1 MSQKPSVIFMG
12 TPEFAATILKKL
24 YDSDFPILAVFAQ
37 PDKPVGRGQNMASP
51 PVAGYAKLN
60 SLPLLQPAKIREP
73 QVLETLQ
80 KLKPDFLIV
89 AAYGKILPEEIL
101 RTPKIDCI
109 NVHASL
115 LPKYRGAAPIQRAI
129 LDGQTQTG
137 VSIMSMVYELDA
149 GPVYS
154 AEVVAITLQDTDV
167 TLTHK
172 LADSGAVVLTNALP
186 KIAAGELQAKP
197 QNATEVTYAHKLTKD
212 MAKVDWKKSA
222 IAISN
227 QIRGLSAWPVAESTI
242 GGKRLRLH
250 AAQVLTSQ
258 TKESPGTIIHMA
270 AQGLTV
276 ATGLGDL
283 LLLTCQAE
291 GKKRLPAFEVANGLR
306 LQVGDK
312 FV

>member
-1 MSQKPSVIFMG
+1 MG

-24 YDSDFPILAVFAQ
+24 YDNGFPILAVIAQ
-37 PDKPVGRGQNMASP
+37 PDKPVGRGHNLASP
-51 PVAGYAKLN
+51 PVAEYAKMN
-60 SLPLLQPAKIREP
+60 NLPLLQPAKIREP

-89 AAYGKILPEEIL
+89 AAYGKILPEAIL
-101 RTPKIDCI
+101 QTPKIDCI

-129 LDGQTQTG
+129 LDGETQTG
-137 VSIMSMVYELDA
+137 ASIMSMVFELDA
-149 GPVYS
+149 GPVYCT
-154 AEVVAITLQDTDV
+154 EVVPITVQDTDV

-172 LADSGAVVLTNALP
+172 LAESGAAALIAALP
-186 KIAAGELQAKP
+186 KIAAGELVAKP
-197 QNATEVTYAHKLTKD
+197 QNVAEVSYAHKLTKD
-212 MAKVDWKKSA
+212 MAKVDWQKPA
-222 IAISN
+222 VTIAN
-227 QIRGLSAWPVAESTI
+227 QIRALSAWPVAESTI

-250 AAQVLTSQ
+250 AALALSSQ
-258 TKESPGTIIHMA
+258 TQQAPGTIIHMA
-270 AQGLTV
+270 KQGLTV

-291 GKKRLPAFEVANGLR
+291 GKKRLPAFEVAHGLR
-306 LQVGDK
+306 LQVGDI

>member
-1 MSQKPSVIFMG
+1 MG

-24 YDSDFPILAVFAQ
+24 HDNGFPILAVFAQ
-37 PDKPVGRGQNMASP
+37 PDKPVGRGHNLASP
-51 PVAGYAKLN
+51 PVAEFAKTHN
-60 SLPLLQPAKIREP
+60 LPLLQPAKIREP
-73 QVLETLQ
+73 HVLETLQ

-129 LDGQTQTG
+129 LDGETQTG
-137 VSIMSMVYELDA
+137 ASIMSMVYELDA
-149 GPVYS
+149 GPVYGS
-154 AEVVAITLQDTDV
+154 EIVPITPHDTDV
-167 TLTHK
+167 TLTQK
-172 LADSGAVVLTNALP
+172 LADCGAAALISALP
-186 KIAAGELQAKP
+186 KIAAGELQATP
-197 QNATEVTYAHKLTKD
+197 QNPAEASYAHKLTKD
-212 MAKVDWKKSA
+212 MAKVDWQKSA
-222 IAISN
+222 VAIAN

-250 AAQVLTSQ
+250 AAEVLASQTSQ
-258 TKESPGTIIHMA
+258 APGTIVHMA
-270 AQGLTV
+270 SQGLTV

-291 GKKRLPAFEVANGLR
+291 GKKRLPASEVAHGLR
-306 LQVGDK
+306 LQVGDI
-312 FV
+312 FI